1 MPGPNIARYLAP
13 QNYSTFYRLVHNYS
27 ETILRPCASIAMY
40 ADQIIRVL
48 NQLPVTEQ
56 MAAVPPRRA
65 ATELQNLAQETSDA
79 VRAYF
84 FPRSPNE
91 CASLAEF
98 DAYYQARWSPFS
110 GADWDVLL
118 DDFLALLIPYGVGF
132 ENALVQLEQIP
143 QFTQDVE
150 SGISKATVNSILH
163 RCIGQIR
170 LAQQKL
176 TIFSQPEEFDHFVR
190 DPEYFRTKYGF

>member
-40 ADQIIRVL
+40 ADQMIRVL

-79 VRAYF
+79 VRSYF

-91 CASLAEF
+91 CATLAEF
-98 DAYYQARWSPFS
+98 DAFYQARWSPFS

-118 DDFLALLIPYGVGF
+118 DEFLVLLAPYGLRF
-132 ENALVQLEQIP
+132 ASALAQLEQMP
-143 QFTQDVE
+143 QFAQDVAPG
-150 SGISKATVNSILH
+150 SSKETANSILQ
-163 RCIGQIR
+163 RCVGQIR

-176 TIFSQPEEFDHFVR
+176 TIFSQPEEYDHFVR